1 MPVFASFEVGFGAG
15 REGTVCLEGN
25 GKVGDYGAVCGEAY
39 GDGGETALRTV
50 GARTLGS
57 SSWKGIKTLTGD
69 RYLCKCR
76 GTPAPPRG
84 AVLEIGDFSLAPR

>member
-1 MPVFASFEVGFGAG
+1 MLVFASFVVGYGAG
-15 REGTVCLEGN
+15 Y
-25 GKVGDYGAVCGEAY
+25 KGAVCFGDS

-76 GTPAPPRG
+76 GTPAPPG
-84 AVLEIGDFSLAPR
+84 GSVLEIGDFSLAPR